1 MALSWNE
8 IRSRAFAFSQRW
20 EHESSEDAEAKAFWT
35 EFLNVFGIDRKRVA
49 SFEEPVKKLG
59 DKQGYIDL
67 FWKGMLLVEHKS
79 RGKDLNK
86 AYTQALDYFP
96 GIKERDLP
104 QYVLVSDF
112 ARFRLYDLDPPSPA
126 SGLSQM
132 AGSPIRGAG
141 GESGYHEF
149 NLCDLH
155 KNIKHFAF
163 IAGYQTRV
171 IKPEDPVNI
180 KAAELMGKLH
190 DALKDIGYAGHA
202 LEHYLVRLLFCLFA
216 EDTGIF
222 ERQQLKEY
230 IQDKTAEEGSDL
242 AAHLAQ
248 LFEVLNT
255 PQDKRLKNLDEHLAN
270 FAYVNGKLF
279 AEHLPTA
286 SFDAKMRNQL
296 LDCCALDWSR
306 VSPAIFGSLFQSVM
320 DDKLRRN
327 LGAHYTSE
335 ANILKL
341 IKPLFLD
348 ELHNE
353 FESCKSNTKKLT
365 EFHDKLRKL
374 KFFDPACGCGNF
386 LVIAYRELRLLEL
399 AVLRELYK
407 KRETAFLDVSDIV
420 WLDVDQFY
428 GIEIEEFPAQ
438 IAQVAMWLTD
448 HQMNLQISEEF
459 GNYFARLPLKKSATI
474 VCGNSLQLDWQ
485 TVAPNVDYIL
495 GNPPFVGSKMLR
507 DEQRD
512 AMEKIF
518 HGVKGAGVLDF
529 VAAWYLKAAQY
540 MNQPPSHAGGGRAGD
555 EGVYT
560 PDPPQKL
567 PADLKSY
574 AREMRKGH
582 TDAEQLIW
590 HLLRGRQI
598 AHAKFRRQHPIS
610 KYILDF
616 YCDEHK
622 LAIEL
627 DGGQHAEQVNYDETR
642 TAFLTAQGIRVL
654 RFWNN
659 QVLQET
665 EAVMTVIWQA
675 LQPAIEK
682 TQRPSSPALPLPAGE
697 GSKTKTAFVSTNSI
711 AQGEQVGILWGE
723 LLNKYHIKI
732 HFAHRTFKW
741 GNDARGKAAV
751 HCVIIGFYPHRVQAG
766 TSGSTPTPRS
776 NCPPRPLAGE
786 GLGVRESDKRIWDYE
801 KPDSDAHEIKARN
814 INPYLVDAPDVLLE
828 NRSKPICNVPEI
840 GIGNKPIDGGHYLF
854 TPAEKAEFLKR
865 EPQAARWFRRWIG
878 ADEFINNYE
887 RWCLWLGDCP
897 PDELRKM
904 PEAIKRIE
912 AVREM
917 RLASKSL
924 PTQKLAATP
933 TRFHVENIPNA
944 PYLVIPEVSSER
956 RSFIPIGFMQP
967 DTLSS
972 NLVKVIPHA
981 TLYHFGILTST
992 MHMAWVRYTC
1002 GRLESRYRYSAGIV
1016 YNNFPWPDLPSPAG
1030 GGRAGD
1036 EGISTEAPD
1045 SKAPHPQSL
1054 MEPLAIRLSPQADK
1068 SLVISRLREREAV
1081 EAAAQAVLDARAQF
1095 MLPSPASGRGARGEG
1110 ERVSAA
1116 NSASLADLYDPLTM
1130 PPALVKAH
1138 QTLDRAVDA
1147 CYRKAAFAND
1157 AQRVEFLFE
1166 RYQQLTSL
1174 LPPET
1179 KPKRKKN

>member
-8 IRSRAFAFSQRW
+8 IRSRALTFSKRW
-20 EHESSEDAEAKAFWT
+20 ENETSEDAEAKAFWI

-59 DKQGYIDL
+59 DKQGFIDL
-67 FWKGMLLVEHKS
+67 LWKGMLLVEHKS
-79 RGKDLNK
+79 RGKDLDK

-104 QYVLVSDF
+104 KYVLVSDF
-112 ARFRLYDLDPPSPA
+112 ARFRLYDLEAEHSSSEGDF
-126 SGLSQM
+126 
-132 AGSPIRGAG
+132 
-141 GESGYHEF
+141 YEF
-149 NLCDLH
+149 ELKDLH

-163 IAGYQTRV
+163 IAGYQTRA

-190 DALKDIGYAGHA
+190 DALKAIGYEGHA

-230 IQDKTAEEGSDL
+230 IQDKTAEDGSDL

-255 PQDKRLKNLDEHLAN
+255 PKDKRLKNLDEHLAA
-270 FAYVNGKLF
+270 FEYVNGKLF

-399 AVLRELYK
+399 EVLRELYK

-448 HQMNLQISEEF
+448 HQMNQQISEEF

-474 VCGNSLQLDWQ
+474 VCGNSLQLDWNE
-485 TVAPNVDYIL
+485 VAPNVDFIL
-495 GNPPFVGSKMLR
+495 GNPPFVGKQMQDDVQKADMDL
-507 DEQRD
+507 
-512 AMEKIF
+512 IF

-540 MNQPPSHAGGGRAGD
+540 MQGR
-555 EGVYT
+555 
-560 PDPPQKL
+560 
-567 PADLKSY
+567 
-574 AREMRKGH
+574 
-582 TDAEQLIW
+582 
-590 HLLRGRQI
+590 
-598 AHAKFRRQHPIS
+598 
-610 KYILDF
+610 
-616 YCDEHK
+616 
-622 LAIEL
+622 
-627 DGGQHAEQVNYDETR
+627 
-642 TAFLTAQGIRVL
+642 RV
-654 RFWNN
+654 R
-659 QVLQET
+659 
-665 EAVMTVIWQA
+665 A
-675 LQPAIEK
+675 
-682 TQRPSSPALPLPAGE
+682 
-697 GSKTKTAFVSTNSI
+697 AFVSTNSI
-711 AQGEQVGILWGE
+711 AQGEQVGVLWGE
-723 LLNKYHIKI
+723 LLNKYRIKI

-751 HCVIIGFYPHRVQAG
+751 HCVIVGFAPFDV
-766 TSGSTPTPRS
+766 
-776 NCPPRPLAGE
+776 
-786 GLGVRESDKRIWDYE
+786 SDKRIWDYE
-801 KPDSDAHEIKARN
+801 NPDSDAHELKVRN
-814 INPYLVDAPDVLLE
+814 INPYLVDAPDVIIS
-828 NRSKPICNVPEI
+828 NRN
-840 GIGNKPIDGGHYLF
+840 
-854 TPAEKAEFLKR
+854 TPASVAPEMNYGSFALDDGNYTLSETDREQVLAENPSAEKFVR
-865 EPQAARWFRRWIG
+865 PFIG
-878 ADEFINNYE
+878 GQEMLHSIK
-887 RWCLWLGDCP
+887 RWCLWLEGAQP
-897 PDELRKM
+897 SELRSL
-904 PEAIKRIE
+904 PAVLRRVE
-912 AVREM
+912 AVKKWRQESN
-917 RLASKSL
+917 RQTTK
-924 PTQKLAATP
+924 KLAATP
-933 TRFHVENIPNA
+933 TRFAEIRQPSTNYIAIPT
-944 PYLVIPEVSSER
+944 VSSEQR
-956 RSFIPIGFMQP
+956 AYIPMAFLSP
-967 DTLSS
+967 DIVAS
-972 NLVKVIPHA
+972 NQLYILPNA

-992 MHMAWVRYTC
+992 MHNAWMRYTC
-1002 GRLESRYRYSAGIV
+1002 GRMKSDYRYSAGIV
-1016 YNNFPWPDLPSPAG
+1016 YNNYPWPDAPSVN
-1030 GGRAGD
+1030 
-1036 EGISTEAPD
+1036 
-1045 SKAPHPQSL
+1045 Q
-1054 MEPLAIRLSPQADK
+1054 
-1068 SLVISRLREREAV
+1068 REAV
-1081 EAAAQAVLDARAQF
+1081 EVAAQAVLDARVQF
-1095 MLPSPASGRGARGEG
+1095 PQS
-1110 ERVSAA
+1110 
-1116 NSASLADLYDPLTM
+1116 SLADLYDPLTM

-1138 QTLDRAVDA
+1138 QALDRAVDA
-1147 CYRKAAFAND
+1147 CYRKAAFTND

-1174 LPPET
+1174 LPT
-1179 KPKRKKN
+1179 AKKAIASGAK

>member
-1 MALSWNE
+1 MPLSWNE
-8 IRSRAFAFSQRW
+8 IRSRSLEFSKRW

-59 DKQGYIDL
+59 DKQGFIDL
-67 FWKGMLLVEHKS
+67 FWKGVMLVEHKS
-79 RGKDLNK
+79 RGKDLDK

-104 QYVLVSDF
+104 KYVLVSDF
-112 ARFRLYDLDPPSPA
+112 ARFRLYDLDALPSPSA
-126 SGLSQM
+126 TLL
-132 AGSPIRGAG
+132 PLPTG
-141 GESGYHEF
+141 GERAKGEGQYIEF
-149 NLCDLH
+149 ECRDLH
-155 KNIKHFAF
+155 KNIKAFGF
-163 IAGYQTRV
+163 IAGYQTRP
-171 IKPEDPVNI
+171 IQPEDPVNI

-190 DALKDIGYAGHA
+190 DALKAIGYDGHA

-222 ERQQLKEY
+222 ELQQFQEY
-230 IQDKTAEEGSDL
+230 IRDKTAEDGSDL
-242 AAHLAQ
+242 APHLAQ

-255 PQDKRLKNLDEHLAN
+255 APNKRLKNLDEHLAN

-296 LDCCALDWSR
+296 LDCCALNWSR

-348 ELHNE
+348 ELRAE
-353 FESCKSNTKKLT
+353 FERYKNNSNKLA
-365 EFHDKLRKL
+365 EFHQKLRSL

-386 LVIAYRELRLLEL
+386 LIIAYRELRLLEL
-399 AVLRELYK
+399 DILRALQKKEKNRLLDATVIVL
-407 KRETAFLDVSDIV
+407 
-420 WLDVDQFY
+420 LDVDQFY

-448 HQMNLQISEEF
+448 HQMNQLISEEF

-474 VCGNSLQLDWQ
+474 ACGNALQLDWRE
-485 TVAPNVDYIL
+485 VAPDANYLL
-495 GNPPFVGSKMLR
+495 GNPPFIGSKMLG
-507 DEQRD
+507 DAQRKD
-512 AMEKIF
+512 MENIF
-518 HGVKGAGVLDF
+518 HGVKGAGVLDY

-540 MNQPPSHAGGGRAGD
+540 MTETPPHQEITTASTPSPRLRG
-555 EGVYT
+555 EGWGEGHIHHR
-560 PDPPQKL
+560 DAELEEKL
-567 PADLKSY
+567 KGY
-574 AREMRKGH
+574 ARELRASA
-582 TDAEQLIW
+582 TDAEQKIW
-590 HLLRGRQI
+590 YLLRNRNFLGY
-598 AHAKFRRQHPIS
+598 KFRRQHPIGN
-610 KYILDF
+610 YILDF
-616 YCDEHK
+616 YCPDAK

-627 DGGQHAEQVNYDETR
+627 DGSQHAENEKYDRQRSEILQ
-642 TAFLTAQGIRVL
+642 ADGIKVL

-659 QVLQET
+659 DVLRNT
-665 EAVMTVIWQA
+665 EAVLMQLA
-675 LQPAIEK
+675 N
-682 TQRPSSPALPLPAGE
+682 ALPLTPALSPQAGG
-697 GSKTKTAFVSTNSI
+697 GSKNKTAAAFVSTNSI
-711 AQGEQVGILWGE
+711 TQGEQVGILWGE
-723 LLNKYHIKI
+723 LLHKYQCKI

-751 HCVIIGFYPHRVQAG
+751 HCVIIGFAPFDV
-766 TSGSTPTPRS
+766 S
-776 NCPPRPLAGE
+776 E
-786 GLGVRESDKRIWDYE
+786 KRLWDYE
-801 KPDSDAHEIKARN
+801 NPNADALEIKARN
-814 INPYLVDAPDVLLE
+814 INPYLVDALDVLLE
-828 NRSKPICNVPEI
+828 NRSRPICAVPEI

-854 TPAEKAEFLKR
+854 TPEEKADFVAR
-865 EPQAARWFRRWIG
+865 EPQSEKWMRRWIG
-878 ADEFINNYE
+878 ADEFINGYE

-904 PEAIKRIE
+904 PNAMKRVE
-912 AVREM
+912 AVRQT
-917 RLASKSL
+917 RLASKSA

-933 TRFHVENIPNA
+933 TRFHVEYIPNEF
-944 PYLVIPEVSSER
+944 YLLIPRVSSER

-967 DTLSS
+967 DTFTSDTSLTLP
-972 NLVKVIPHA
+972 NA
-981 TLYHFGILTST
+981 TLYHFGILTSS

-1016 YNNFPWPDLPSPAG
+1016 YNNFPWPELPSPQPSPRQRGEGADFSSPHEV
-1030 GGRAGD
+1030 GRGRSVA
-1036 EGISTEAPD
+1036 EGQGKIET
-1045 SKAPHPQSL
+1045 
-1054 MEPLAIRLSPQADK
+1054 
-1068 SLVISRLREREAV
+1068 
-1081 EAAAQAVLDARAQF
+1081 AAQAVLDARAQF
-1095 MLPSPASGRGARGEG
+1095 MSPSPTGRGARGEG
-1110 ERVSAA
+1110 ERESVA

-1138 QTLDRAVDA
+1138 QQLDRAVDA
-1147 CYRKAAFAND
+1147 SYRKTAFVND

-1174 LPPET
+1174 LPVEKKT
-1179 KPKRKKN
+1179 TRRKK

>member
-1 MALSWNE
+1 MPLSWNE
-8 IRSRAFAFSQRW
+8 IRSRAHAFSKRW
-20 EHESSEDAEAKAFWT
+20 ENETSEDAEAKAFWT

-59 DKQGYIDL
+59 DKQGFIDL

-79 RGKDLNK
+79 RGKNLDK
-86 AYTQALDYFP
+86 AYIQALDYFP

-104 QYVLVSDF
+104 KYVLVSDF
-112 ARFRLYDLDPPSPA
+112 ARFRLYDLEAEPSPRKQGEGA
-126 SGLSQM
+126 KPEP
-132 AGSPIRGAG
+132 SPTGGGQGGGAFQ
-141 GESGYHEF
+141 EF
-149 NLCDLH
+149 NLKDLH

-163 IAGYQTRV
+163 IAGYQTRA

-190 DALKDIGYAGHA
+190 DALKDIGYDGHA

-230 IQDKTAEEGSDL
+230 IQDKTAEDGSDL

-255 PQDKRLKNLDEHLAN
+255 PKDKRLKNLDEHLAA
-270 FAYVNGKLF
+270 FEYVNGKLF

-296 LDCCALDWSR
+296 LDCCALNWSR

-320 DDKLRRN
+320 DKDARRN

-348 ELHNE
+348 ELHSE
-353 FESCKSNTKKLT
+353 FENCKNNAKKLT

-399 AVLRELYK
+399 EVLRELYK
-407 KRETAFLDVSDIV
+407 KRETGFLDVSDIV

-448 HQMNLQISEEF
+448 HQMNQLISEEF

-474 VCGNSLQLDWQ
+474 ECGNSLQLDWKE
-485 TVAPNVDYIL
+485 VAPNVDYIL
-495 GNPPFVGSKMLR
+495 GNPPFVGKQMQ
-507 DEQRD
+507 DGEQKAD
-512 AMEKIF
+512 MERIF
-518 HGVKGAGVLDF
+518 QGVKGAGVLDF

-540 MNQPPSHAGGGRAGD
+540 MRNLPSPAGGRGAGG
-555 EGVYT
+555 EGSYT
-560 PDPPQKL
+560 PHPPQKL
-567 PADLKSY
+567 PADLISY
-574 AREMRKGH
+574 AREMRKGQ

-598 AHAKFRRQHPIS
+598 AHAKFRRQHPIGR
-610 KYILDF
+610 YILDF

-627 DGGQHAEQVNYDETR
+627 DGGQHAEQINYDETR
-642 TAFLTAQGIRVL
+642 TAFFSAQGIRVL

-665 EAVMTVIWQA
+665 ENVMEAIWQA
-675 LQPAIEK
+675 LQPSSASD
-682 TQRPSSPALPLPAGE
+682 QRPSPQPSPACGR

-751 HCVIIGFYPHRVQAG
+751 HCVIIGFAPFDV
-766 TSGSTPTPRS
+766 
-776 NCPPRPLAGE
+776 N
-786 GLGVRESDKRIWDYE
+786 DKRIWDYE
-801 KPDSDAHEIKARN
+801 KPDSDAHELNVRN
-814 INPYLVDAPDVLLE
+814 INPYLVDAPDVIIS
-828 NRSKPICNVPEI
+828 NRN
-840 GIGNKPIDGGHYLF
+840 
-854 TPAEKAEFLKR
+854 TPASFAPEMNYGSFALDDGNYTLSETDREQLLAENPNAEKFVR
-865 EPQAARWFRRWIG
+865 PFIG
-878 ADEFINNYE
+878 GQEMLHSIK
-887 RWCLWLGDCP
+887 RWCLWLEGAQP
-897 PDELRKM
+897 SELRSL
-904 PEAIKRIE
+904 PAVLRRVE
-912 AVREM
+912 AVKKWREGSS
-917 RLASKSL
+917 RETTK
-924 PTQKLAATP
+924 KLAATP
-933 TRFHVENIPNA
+933 TRFAEIRQPSTHYIAIPT
-944 PYLVIPEVSSER
+944 VSSEQR
-956 RSFIPIGFMQP
+956 AYIPMTF
-967 DTLSS
+967 LSPEVVAS
-972 NLVKVIPHA
+972 NQLYILPNA
-981 TLYHFGILTST
+981 NLYHFGILTST
-992 MHMAWVRYTC
+992 MHNAWMRYTC
-1002 GRLESRYRYSAGIV
+1002 GRMKSDYRYSAGIV
-1016 YNNFPWPDLPSPAG
+1016 YNNFPWPEFPSPAS

-1036 EGISTEAPD
+1036 EGISTEVRN
-1045 SKAPHPQSL
+1045 SKVPHPQSL
-1054 MEPLAIRLSPQADK
+1054 
-1068 SLVISRLREREAV
+1068 SRLREREAV
-1081 EAAAQAVLDARAQF
+1081 EVAAQSVLDARAQY
-1095 MLPSPASGRGARGEG
+1095 MLPSPASGRGAGGEG

-1138 QTLDRAVDA
+1138 QALDRAVDA
-1147 CYRKAAFAND
+1147 CYRKAPFTND

-1174 LPPET
+1174 LPSQKT
-1179 KPKRKKN
+1179 GKKKS